1 MMMVTEM
8 MTMTTTLLIS
18 GIALAA
24 AVLVRF
30 CYRGSMRVGGT
41 ALLLGAAMP
50 LLLASC
56 SEEEE
61 EPCPVYEAFQES
73 IAQKTKAVKAL
84 DKADVVLE
92 TVGLSQKIERSCKAL
107 QDDLTAYRAH
117 LLRCPNE
124 HCMAQAHT
132 EVKKCDE
139 VIRALQERRDIHS
152 LIDLIR
158 KIGLL
163 IYGL

>member
-1 MMMVTEM
+1 MMMVTEL

-30 CYRGSMRVGGT
+30 CYRGSMRAGGT
-41 ALLLGAAMP
+41 TLLLGAAM
-50 LLLASC
+50 LLLTSC
-56 SEEEE
+56 SKEEE

-92 TVGLSQKIERSCKAL
+92 TIGLSQKIERSCKAL

-124 HCMAQAHT
+124 HCMAQAQT

-158 KIGLL
+158 KIGLI